1 MYQKLRGR
9 VSVKKGKYSKY
20 VQSKK
25 RKKSSNNFGMKQRKK
40 EILKKMNKNKT
51 NQKKTPLKM
60 KLKRNTESPWKLKSI
75 LFVASLI
82 TIILLVPT
90 LIVVPSAMGNQ
101 LESET
106 LETTQNKEKASQGSA
121 GEAGSTLSVSVMRS
135 DSENVETVPLETY
148 VKGVVASEMP
158 VDDFEIEALKAQALA
173 ARTFIVD
180 HLLNKSDSDDSDVSD
195 TVRHQVYKN
204 DKELRQQWGSDYE
217 TNIAK
222 LEEAVKA
229 TEGEILTYE
238 DTPILPAFF
247 STSNGHT
254 ENSEDYWEN
263 ELPYLRSVE
272 SPWDEESSKYL
283 DQKTFTVQEVEQ
295 LLGIELPETNAINI
309 KTSRT
314 EGKRVDE
321 LQLNEYSFSGRDVR
335 EKLELQSSDFTIKQK
350 NSHLIFTTKGYGH
363 GIGMSQ
369 YGANGMAK
377 NGKNYKEIVKHYYQ
391 DVEIST
397 VTDTAPT
404 LVSK

>member
-350 NSHLIFTTKGYGH
+350 NSHLIFTTQGYGH
-363 GIGMSQ
+363 GIDMSQ
-369 YGANGMAK
+369 YGANGMDK

>member
-1 MYQKLRGR
+1 M
-9 VSVKKGKYSKY
+9 KKGKYSKY

>member
-1 MYQKLRGR
+1 
-9 VSVKKGKYSKY
+9 
-20 VQSKK
+20 
-25 RKKSSNNFGMKQRKK
+25 MKQRKK
-40 EILKKMNKNKT
+40 EILKKMNKNKIG
-51 NQKKTPLKM
+51 QQKTPLKM
-60 KLKRNTESPWKLKSI
+60 KLKRNAASPWKLKSI

-82 TIILLVPT
+82 TIILLIPT

-101 LESET
+101 LESES
-106 LETTQNKEKASQGSA
+106 LETIQNEENALLEDA
-121 GEAGSTLSVSVMRS
+121 GEAGSALSVSVMRS
-135 DSENVETVPLETY
+135 ESENVETVPLESY

-158 VDDFEIEALKAQALA
+158 VDEFEIEALKAQALA

-180 HLLNKSDSDDSDVSD
+180 HLLNQSSSDEDDGDVSD

-217 TNIAK
+217 ANIAK

-272 SPWDEESSKYL
+272 SPWDEDSSKYL
-283 DQKTFTVQEVEQ
+283 DQKTFTIQEVEQ
-295 LLGIELPETNAINI
+295 LLGVDLQETNAINI
-309 KTSRT
+309 ETTRT

-335 EKLELQSSDFTIKQK
+335 EKLDLQSSDFTIKQK

-377 NGKNYKEIVKHYYQ
+377 NGRNYQEIVEHYYQ